1 MALLLILAASTN
13 GPVGLAQNQQPA
25 GIALIPAGNFQMGD
39 NFKEGSSY
47 ERPVHTVNVSAF
59 YMDVNDVTVGLWNAV
74 IIWAAA
80 HGYDLGPRSGPD
92 NPGDKYPV
100 VGVSWYEAVKLANA
114 RSEMEGLTPVY
125 YADSSQQMVYRT
137 GNLDLSN
144 DAVKWSA
151 NGYRLPTEA
160 EWEKAARG
168 GLEGQRY
175 PWGNDIDCTKANYS
189 LDKEQC
195 VGHTSPVG
203 SYPPNGYGLYDMVG
217 NVWQWVWDW
226 YNAGYYLISPGND
239 PRGPASGYIRVLRGC
254 YWVNTASLCRITVR
268 TRREPSLELL
278 GFRLVRAAS

>member
-1 MALLLILAASTN
+1 M
-13 GPVGLAQNQQPA
+13 
-25 GIALIPAGNFQMGD
+25 ALIPAGSFQMGD
-39 NFKEGSSY
+39 SFNEGYSQ
-47 ERPVHTVNVSAF
+47 ERPVHIVTVSAF
-59 YMDVNDVTVGLWNAV
+59 YMDVNDVTVGLWNQVAT
-74 IIWAAA
+74 WGAT
-80 HGYDLGPRSGPD
+80 HGYDLTMRSGSD
-92 NPGDKYPV
+92 NPGDNYPV
-100 VGVSWYEAVKLANA
+100 VDVNWYEAVKLANA
-114 RSEMEGLTPVY
+114 RSEMEGLTPAY

-137 GNLDLSN
+137 GNFDLSN

-195 VGHTSPVG
+195 VGHTTPVG

-217 NVWQWVWDW
+217 NVWQWVWDLFDP
-226 YNAGYYLISPGND
+226 GYYYYSPGND
-239 PRGPASGYIRVLRGC
+239 PRGPASGFFRVLRGC
-254 YWVNTASLCRITVR
+254 YWFNTASLCRVAVR
-268 TRREPSLELL
+268 TNRMPSLELW